1 MSSLALKALWDL
13 TPSPTFLCDPHS
25 CTLYWALLYHSSL
38 ILVFL
43 SPNLCLYSIASISF
57 FPMPTKRSNSDQMHF
72 CGVLSMPQTT
82 SKLPLFFNSLR
93 VPTNL
98 FAPVTPILHGAY
110 LYLCL
115 NSPSTLLPK
124 QIWEQLKYFNFVI
137 LKTRKLNA
145 RMETTFAAT
154 LLLNPRLKSKSPNS
168 QTSPLLCIYL
178 FRTKKHLLS
187 ARHFPNHFMYI
198 NSFNSHFIEE
208 ETQSEPK

>member
-1 MSSLALKALWDL
+1 MHPILSTS
-13 TPSPTFLCDPHS
+13 
-25 CTLYWALLYHSSL
+25 SSL
-38 ILVFL
+38 ILDPCV
-43 SPNLCLYSIASISF
+43 PV
-57 FPMPTKRSNSDQMHF
+57 PK
-72 CGVLSMPQTT
+72 
-82 SKLPLFFNSLR
+82 PLFILFLLPPSLFSPCLLKGQILIRCTSVVSSPCPKLLVSFPSFLIPFR

-98 FAPVTPILHGAY
+98 FAAVTPILHGAY

-198 NSFNSHFIEE
+198 NSFNPHLIEE
-208 ETQSEPK
+208 ETQCEPK